1 MEWYVS
7 RWNSGERRIIIAWQ
21 SYTVAKWLALKKS
34 GIATIGIGTTVSHE
48 EEWHS
53 GLPRIRGALKFSISP
68 EDQNEIRTSSALRQN
83 SNRGSFLFGEIQ
95 FKRPSRIENFF
106 VLPGQSF
113 KRFPIKKIINQPKW
127 RQLLA
132 KQNTILTQGGI
143 KLAEGLNLKRTN
155 PKKMNK
161 KL

>member
-1 MEWYVS
+1 M
-7 RWNSGERRIIIAWQ
+7 AWQ
-21 SYTVAKWLALKKS
+21 SYTVAEWLALKKS

-113 KRFPIKKIINQPKW
+113 KRFPIKKNYQP
-127 RQLLA
+127 
-132 KQNTILTQGGI
+132 
-143 KLAEGLNLKRTN
+143 AEMETTPCQTKHYFDSGRYQAS
-155 PKKMNK
+155 
-161 KL
+161 